1 VQRFGN
7 LVTAERVIDSLQAR
21 QRRVIGRQV
30 IDLVVEVNI
39 VLTRVGKGFPFDF
52 VQHAWQDF
60 IDGLLSHKALECKHA
75 VAFEVVPALPEQLLS
90 SVTVELVQ
98 GVAIEIDE
106 SVHAAQ
112 YKVRRKSRQVV
123 FCLRRQVGAPR

>member
-1 VQRFGN
+1 
-7 LVTAERVIDSLQAR
+7 
-21 QRRVIGRQV
+21 
-30 IDLVVEVNI
+30 
-39 VLTRVGKGFPFDF
+39 

-60 IDGLLSHKALECKHA
+60 IDGLLSHKALERKHA